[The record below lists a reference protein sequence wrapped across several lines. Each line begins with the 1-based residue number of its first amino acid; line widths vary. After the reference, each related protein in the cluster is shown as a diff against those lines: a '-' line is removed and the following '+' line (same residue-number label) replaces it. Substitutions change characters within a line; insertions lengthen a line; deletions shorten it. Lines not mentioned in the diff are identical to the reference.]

1 MKRRAAVCF
10 GALLLAAPSTA
21 LASPLLEQAGPIGDN
36 AGFQGVVSGP
46 GAASTYFNPALLA
59 DAEDELLL
67 AYAVISEQ
75 VGITLDGR
83 NGGDV
88 PLSVGNRNIVSGSNP
103 IPNDVVPTQW
113 LNQGCPPGTAA
124 GQCPPPGF
132 AARPRQSAGSSG
144 KTRTYIA
151 FGFVK
156 TLVKDRF
163 TVGLYAMLPLSSL
176 TTAQSFYPDEREAL
190 FSNSLHPELYGD
202 RLTAISIV
210 PGAAFRILPSLSL
223 GVGLSIG
230 LTNVAQSSTYIR
242 DSTDYSTL
250 LLNNGVA
257 TKVNVAPT
265 IGVVYTFT
273 PWLKIGG
280 TIHTP
285 ESFLLN
291 ASIEATL
298 PSGTQ
303 SSTTQANVFDWMP
316 WSVGFGAQVEVVHRN
331 GYAMSVVG
339 SVDYALWSAYQDRQ
353 GDNPNIYGSELAWK
367 DTLSGAIGLRQTYK
381 NIRTF
386 VDARYVPSPVPEQ
399 IGRSNFV
406 DNDTVGATLG
416 ADVKLTLGQTVIR
429 PGLQLFANRLI
440 YRHNTKDNSLIVD
453 ELPDNATFSGTG
465 NAVPGAQG
473 LQTNN
478 PGWPGFASSGWL
490 TGGAVTLSV
499 PL

>member
-1 MKRRAAVCF
+1 
-10 GALLLAAPSTA
+10 LLLAAPA
-21 LASPLLEQAGPIGDN
+21 AHASPLLDQVGPIGGN

-46 GAASTYFNPALLA
+46 GAASTYFNPALLT

-67 AYAVISEQ
+67 AFAVVSEQ

-83 NGGDV
+83 NGGEV
-88 PLSVGNRNIVSGSNP
+88 PLSVGNRNIVVGNSP

-113 LNQGCPPGTAA
+113 LNKGCTPGSGS
-124 GQCPPPGF
+124 GQCPVPAF
-132 AARPRQSAGSSG
+132 TARPRQSDGSSG
-144 KTRTYIA
+144 KTRTYLA
-151 FGFVK
+151 FGIVK
-156 TLVKDRF
+156 SLVKDRF
-163 TVGLYAMLPLSSL
+163 TFGLYAMIPLTNL

-210 PGAAFRILPSLSL
+210 PGAAFKILPSLSL

-230 LTNVAQSSTYIR
+230 LANVAQSSTYIR

-250 LLNNGVA
+250 LLNNGVT
-257 TKVNVAPT
+257 TKVNIAPT
-265 IGVVYTFT
+265 IGVSYAPV
-273 PWLKIGG
+273 PWLKFGG
-280 TIHTP
+280 TIHSP
-285 ESFLLN
+285 EKFSLD

-303 SSTTQANVFDWMP
+303 STTTRTNVFDWMP
-316 WSVGFGAQVEVVHRN
+316 WSVGIGAQAEVVHH
-331 GYAMSVVG
+331 GDYSMALVG

-353 GDNPNIYGSELAWK
+353 GDNPNVYGSDLAWK
-367 DTLSGAIGLRQTYK
+367 DTLSGAFGVRQTYK
-381 NIRTF
+381 DLRTF
-386 VDARYVPSPVPEQ
+386 VDVRYVPSPVPEQ

-416 ADVKLTLGQTVIR
+416 ADIKLKLGSTVIR
-429 PGLQLFANRLI
+429 PGIQLFANRLI
-440 YRHNTKDNSLIVD
+440 YRHNTKDNSRILD
-453 ELPDNATFSGTG
+453 ELPDNATFAGTT

-478 PGWPGFASSGWL
+478 PGWPGFASAGWI
-490 TGGAVTLSV
+490 TGGAVTLSC